1 MSKSAKTLRDCV
13 LTLVLFFVVGNPV
26 LFKLVNQVVNKL
38 GAHNAISDENGCPTQ
53 VGSVVHAVVFFYLFI
68 TLKMVTGGYGKRL
81 SVDMVGFLV
90 SVVLFWAISN
100 RVTYKY
106 VNKFFNHVLRLK
118 LDVSSPSGCPTQGG
132 VVVHAVVF
140 VLVTCLFFKGVGAF

>member
-13 LTLVLFFVVGNPV
+13 LTLVLFFVVGNPM

-38 GAHNAISDENGCPTQ
+38 GAHDAISDKDGCPTQ
-53 VGSVVHAVVFFYLFI
+53 VGSVVHAVVFVCLFI
-68 TLKMVTGGYGKRL
+68 ILKMVTGPGKRL

-140 VLVTCLFFKGVGAF
+140 VLVTCLFFKGIGAF